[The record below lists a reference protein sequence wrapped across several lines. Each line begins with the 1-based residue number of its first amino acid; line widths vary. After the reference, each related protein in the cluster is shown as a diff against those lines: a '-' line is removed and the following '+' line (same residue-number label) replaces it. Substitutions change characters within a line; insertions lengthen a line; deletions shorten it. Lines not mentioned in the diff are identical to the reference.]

1 MMPKKAT
8 LVASES
14 EAVGNGGSF
23 KLNEGAGEGW
33 RVGTGIGLGVGF
45 RVSATTAVTLSEVAL
60 LMPLVTVDI
69 KDASESA

>member
-1 MMPKKAT
+1 M
-8 LVASES
+8 ASGS

-33 RVGTGIGLGVGF
+33 RVGTGTGLGVGF

-60 LMPLVTVDI
+60 LMPMMTVEV
-69 KDASESA
+69 KEAAESA